1 MKNFLLVFLGGGFG
15 SGLRFLINKF
25 LNPYFSSFFLGT
37 FIVNIIGCFLIG
49 LILGISTKSTAP
61 NNTLLIFL
69 TIGFCG
75 GFTTF
80 SSFAL
85 ENYGMLRE
93 GQIFSFLIY
102 TLSSILVG
110 ILAVA
115 MGLWLVKILS

>member
-1 MKNFLLVFLGGGFG
+1 MKEFLLVFLGGGIG
-15 SGLRFLINKF
+15 SGLRYLFNKL
-25 LNPYFSSFFLGT
+25 LNPYISYFFLGT
-37 FIVNIIGCFLIG
+37 FGVNVIGCLIIGF
-49 LILGISTKSTAP
+49 ILGLSAKSTALS
-61 NNTLLIFL
+61 NNAVLFI

-93 GQIFSFLIY
+93 GQITTFLLY
-102 TLSSILVG
+102 TLSSIVVG

-115 MGLWLVKILS
+115 LGLWLSKIL

>member
-1 MKNFLLVFLGGGFG
+1 MKQFLLVFLGGGIG
-15 SGLRFLINKF
+15 SGLRYLLSKT
-25 LNPYFSSFFLGT
+25 LNPYTTNFFIGT
-37 FIVNIIGCFLIG
+37 FGVNILGCLIIGI
-49 LILGISTKSTAP
+49 ILGLSAKSTALS
-61 NNTLLIFL
+61 NNTVLFI

-93 GQIFSFLIY
+93 GQITSFLLY
-102 TLSSILVG
+102 TLSSIIVG

-115 MGLWLVKILS
+115 LGLWLSKIL

>member
-1 MKNFLLVFLGGGFG
+1 MKQFLLVFLGGGIG
-15 SGLRFLINKF
+15 SGLRYLLSKT
-25 LNPYFSSFFLGT
+25 LNPFTSNFFIGT
-37 FIVNIIGCFLIG
+37 FGVNIIGCLIIG
-49 LILGISTKSTAP
+49 IILGLSAKSTALS
-61 NNTLLIFL
+61 NNTILFI

-93 GQIFSFLIY
+93 GQITSFLLY
-102 TLSSILVG
+102 TLSSIVVG

-115 MGLWLVKILS
+115 LGLWLSKIL

>member
-1 MKNFLLVFLGGGFG
+1 MKQFLLVFLGGGIG
-15 SGLRFLINKF
+15 SGLRYLLSKT
-25 LNPYFSSFFLGT
+25 LNPFTSNFFIGT
-37 FIVNIIGCFLIG
+37 FGVNIIGCLIIG
-49 LILGISTKSTAP
+49 IILGLSAKSTALS
-61 NNTLLIFL
+61 NNTILFI

-93 GQIFSFLIY
+93 GQITSFLLY
-102 TLSSILVG
+102 TISSIVVG

-115 MGLWLVKILS
+115 LGLWLSKIL

>member
-1 MKNFLLVFLGGGFG
+1 MKQFLLVFLGGGIG
-15 SGLRFLINKF
+15 SGLRYLLSKT
-25 LNPYFSSFFLGT
+25 LNPYTSNFFLGT
-37 FIVNIIGCFLIG
+37 FGVNIIGCLIIG
-49 LILGISTKSTAP
+49 IILGISAKSTALS
-61 NNTLLIFL
+61 NNTVLFI

-93 GQIFSFLIY
+93 GQITSFLLY
-102 TLSSILVG
+102 TLSSIVVG

-115 MGLWLVKILS
+115 FGLWLSKIV

>member
-1 MKNFLLVFLGGGFG
+1 MKQFLLVFLGGGIG
-15 SGLRFLINKF
+15 SGLRYLLSKT
-25 LNPYFSSFFLGT
+25 LNPYTSNFFIGT
-37 FIVNIIGCFLIG
+37 FGVNILGCLIIGI
-49 LILGISTKSTAP
+49 ILGLSAKSTALS
-61 NNTLLIFL
+61 NNTILFI

-93 GQIFSFLIY
+93 GQITSFLLY
-102 TLSSILVG
+102 TISSIVVG

-115 MGLWLVKILS
+115 LGLWLSKIL

>member
-1 MKNFLLVFLGGGFG
+1 MKQFLLVFLGGGIG
-15 SGLRFLINKF
+15 SGLRYLLSKT
-25 LNPYFSSFFLGT
+25 LNPYISNFFVGT
-37 FIVNIIGCFLIG
+37 FGVNILGCLIIGI
-49 LILGISTKSTAP
+49 ILGLSAKSTALS
-61 NNTLLIFL
+61 NNTILFI

-93 GQIFSFLIY
+93 GQITSFLLY
-102 TLSSILVG
+102 TVSSILVG

-115 MGLWLVKILS
+115 LGLWLSKIL

>member
-1 MKNFLLVFLGGGFG
+1 MKQFLLVFLGGGIG
-15 SGLRFLINKF
+15 SGLRYLLSKT
-25 LNPYFSSFFLGT
+25 LNPYTSNFFIGT
-37 FIVNIIGCFLIG
+37 FGVNILGCLIIGI
-49 LILGISTKSTAP
+49 ILGLSAKSTALS
-61 NNTLLIFL
+61 NNTILFI

-93 GQIFSFLIY
+93 GQITSFLLY
-102 TLSSILVG
+102 TLSSIVVG

-115 MGLWLVKILS
+115 LGLWLSKIL

>member
-1 MKNFLLVFLGGGFG
+1 MKQFLLVFLGGGIG
-15 SGLRFLINKF
+15 SGLRYLISKT
-25 LNPYFSSFFLGT
+25 LNPYISNFFVGT
-37 FIVNIIGCFLIG
+37 FGVNILGCLIIGI
-49 LILGISTKSTAP
+49 ILGLSAKSTALS
-61 NNTLLIFL
+61 NNTILFI

-93 GQIFSFLIY
+93 GQITSFLLY
-102 TLSSILVG
+102 TVSSILVG

-115 MGLWLVKILS
+115 LGLWLSKIL